1 MRIVP
6 PQLIASRSGYRK
18 PYRLYAR
25 HGAMPGKGTLL
36 AFRLA
41 SYDKA
46 RASDLVK
53 RLYGQRTSSHGG
65 KYVYW
70 RKGLLDEIPYVRLI
84 RGVVIVRTED
94 AGRVL
99 DLLGKFGTEVHA
111 RTVDLTREDREILGS
126 LAGATRGTGPH
137 PSG

>member
-1 MRIVP
+1 
-6 PQLIASRSGYRK
+6 
-18 PYRLYAR
+18 
-25 HGAMPGKGTLL
+25 MPGKGTLL

-46 RASDLVK
+46 TASDLVK
-53 RLYGQRTSSHGG
+53 KLYGQRTSSHGG
-65 KYVYW
+65 KYVYR

-111 RTVDLTREDREILGS
+111 RTVELTREDRGILG
-126 LAGATRGTGPH
+126 GPTRASRRRGPR